1 MTVPTMT
8 TGRPRTTGTISAR
21 LRILAVWV
29 PIIALSLAGS
39 IVVAR
44 EVLLERTDERIAHEL
59 SQEVRELRAF
69 AREGLNPETGRPWSR
84 VEQLLGLNLSRN
96 IPEENQTML
105 AFVDGRPYRRSA
117 QPPAA
122 RLDTDRRFVAAVA
135 GVRRPT
141 AGLAPS
147 PAGAV
152 RYAAV
157 PVSLRGRPERGVFVV
172 AMFRDRERAQVG
184 EVVGVLAAV
193 GTGALVLAALAC
205 WALAGRILAPVRVLT
220 ETARSIGESD
230 LTRRIPV
237 EGTDEVARLAAT
249 FNQMLD
255 RLEAAFASQRAFVSD
270 AGHELR
276 TPITIIRGHLE
287 LLGEDRD
294 ERHDTLALVG
304 DELDRMGRFVE
315 DLLTLAKAERPD
327 FLYPEDVD
335 VDELA
340 EQLVAK
346 ASALAPRRWELEQVV
361 PGRIVA
367 DRQRLTQAVMN
378 LAHNAVQHTA
388 VGDRIA
394 LGCALADGHARLWVH
409 DSGPG
414 VAPEDAER
422 IFERFARGGDGPR
435 RTEGAGLG
443 LAIVRVIA
451 EAHGGRVKLDSPPG
465 DGATFTLVIP
475 TEPPE
480 AEPA

>member
-8 TGRPRTTGTISAR
+8 PGRPRKTGTISAR

-29 PIIALSLAGS
+29 PIIALSLAES
-39 IVVAR
+39 IVAAR

-59 SQEVRELRAF
+59 SQEVKELRAF
-69 AREGLNPETGRPWSR
+69 AREGLNPESGRPWSR
-84 VEQLLGLNLSRN
+84 VEQLLALNLSRN

-117 QPPAA
+117 QVPPA

-141 AGLAPS
+141 LGLVQSSAG
-147 PAGAV
+147 GV

-157 PVSLRGRPERGVFVV
+157 PVSLRGSPRRGVFVV
-172 AMFRDRERAQVG
+172 AVFRDRERADVN
-184 EVVGVLAAV
+184 EVVGVLAVV

-205 WALAGRILAPVRVLT
+205 WGLAGRILAPVRVLT

-237 EGTDEVARLAAT
+237 EGTDEIARLAAT

-255 RLEAAFASQRAFVSD
+255 RLEAAFASQRALVSD

-287 LLGEDRD
+287 LLGEDPE
-294 ERHDTLALVG
+294 ERRETIALVA

-340 EQLVAK
+340 EELVTK
-346 ASALAPRRWELEQVV
+346 ASAFAPRLWELERVV

-388 VGDRIA
+388 SGDRIG
-394 LGCALADGHARLWVH
+394 LGCALVDGHARL
-409 DSGPG
+409 
-414 VAPEDAER
+414 
-422 IFERFARGGDGPR
+422 
-435 RTEGAGLG
+435 
-443 LAIVRVIA
+443 A
-451 EAHGGRVKLDSPPG
+451 EAHGGRVELDSPPG

-475 TEPPE
+475 
-480 AEPA
+480 AEPVAAERA